1 MSKIETIV
9 NSLEDKIGK
18 LLHKLEVLQQT
29 NAKLSE
35 ELAKSQSIN
44 LKQVE
49 LISTWEEKYET
60 LKFTNSLLGSDDNKR
75 ETKLKINALI
85 RDLDMCITQLSK

>member
-1 MSKIETIV
+1 MSNIETIV
-9 NSLEDKIGK
+9 NSLESQISK
-18 LLHKLEVLQQT
+18 LLHKFEVLQQT
-29 NAKLSE
+29 NAKISE

-44 LKQVE
+44 LQQAE
-49 LISTWEEKYET
+49 LVSSWEEKYET

-85 RDLDMCITQLSK
+85 RDLDSCITQLSE

>member
-9 NSLEDKIGK
+9 NSLEDKISK

-44 LKQVE
+44 LKQDE
-49 LISTWEEKYET
+49 LISTWEEKYEN